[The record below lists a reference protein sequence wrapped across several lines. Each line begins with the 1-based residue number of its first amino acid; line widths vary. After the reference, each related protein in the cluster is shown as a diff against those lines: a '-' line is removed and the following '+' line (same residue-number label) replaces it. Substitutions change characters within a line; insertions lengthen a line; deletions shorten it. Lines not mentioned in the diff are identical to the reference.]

1 MPERERYNGVLEK
14 AIAILH
20 VFSCEEPSLSPRAI
34 AARTHLP
41 LPTIY
46 RLAHALSQ
54 HGLLEQE
61 GQQFRPGV
69 TLVRLGW
76 PVAEGNDLRR
86 RSLPYLHWLNEQTQE
101 NAELHIRQAETH
113 IAIAVLPG
121 TQRLRF
127 ATLPGEP
134 LPLHGGAVGNV
145 LLAWLPA
152 GEREALAVR
161 SAARFDGL
169 CCGKSADV
177 QAAWERVRLQGWSL
191 SEHEPEG
198 GIVTIA
204 APIVN
209 VAGGVEGAI
218 ALVAATGREAQ
229 CWPSLV
235 CEAAAHVSHVQG
247 QQRNERQS
255 VSVQEG

>member
-1 MPERERYNGVLEK
+1 MKRSFLHGISGVLSSESNTPCENVRAASPLSASRKGAMTELVASVRARWKGKMNMKSMPERERYNGVLEK

-20 VFSCEEPSLSPRAI
+20 VFSCEEPSLSPRVI

-69 TLVRLGW
+69 TLLRLGW
-76 PVAEGNDLRR
+76 LVAEGNDLRR

-121 TQRLRF
+121 TQRLRY
-127 ATLPGEP
+127 PP
-134 LPLHGGAVGNV
+134 
-145 LLAWLPA
+145 
-152 GEREALAVR
+152 R
-161 SAARFDGL
+161 
-169 CCGKSADV
+169 
-177 QAAWERVRLQGWSL
+177 
-191 SEHEPEG
+191 
-198 GIVTIA
+198 
-204 APIVN
+204 
-209 VAGGVEGAI
+209 
-218 ALVAATGREAQ
+218 
-229 CWPSLV
+229 
-235 CEAAAHVSHVQG
+235 
-247 QQRNERQS
+247 
-255 VSVQEG
+255 